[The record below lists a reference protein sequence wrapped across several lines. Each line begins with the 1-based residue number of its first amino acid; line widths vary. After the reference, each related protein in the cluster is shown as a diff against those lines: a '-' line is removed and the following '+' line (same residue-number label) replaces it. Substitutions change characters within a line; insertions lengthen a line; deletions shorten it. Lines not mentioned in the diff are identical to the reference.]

1 MSRRGRPLKM
11 ILAAAMLGALGCTG
25 STPRDINY
33 GTDAEASFDA
43 PRPDRRSSDAIDGPD
58 TAETGGGAGA
68 GGNAGTAGADAA
80 GGSAAGAAG
89 GTAGAAGA
97 DASTDD
103 AVSDGVGN

>member
-58 TAETGGGAGA
+58 TAETGGAGA